1 MTTTTLH
8 HNTTGPPTTSPA
20 GRVSLGRIMNSEWIK
35 LRTLRSSW
43 YTLGGAMAAMI
54 AVGIIVAYATTSSNW
69 AHLKIE
75 DTTASAPLQGFYLV
89 ELLVGVL
96 GVLFVSGEYATG
108 MIRSTF
114 AAVPRRLPVLTAKSA
129 VFGVVSLIAMTVT
142 SFATFFAAQVILSN
156 HHHGH
161 SLSEPGALR
170 AVAGMGLLMALV
182 GLMGGAFG
190 WIVRSTAGAISG
202 LVSLLL
208 ILPVIV
214 GLFPGSF
221 GTTVDKYLPSNA
233 GKAFVI
239 SYHNPDLLSPWVGIA
254 VFTAWVAVAL
264 AVAVVVIG
272 PPARHLT
279 AALRAA

>member
-1 MTTTTLH
+1 MTNTTLH
-8 HNTTGPPTTSPA
+8 IANAGPPAVPTED
-20 GRVSLGRIMNSEWIK
+20 RVTLLRIMKSEWIK

-43 YTLGGAMAAMI
+43 YTLGAAIVAMLV
-54 AVGIIVAYATTSSNW
+54 VGLAVAYATSSSNW

-75 DTTASAPLQGFYLV
+75 DTTASAPLQGFRLV
-89 ELLVGVL
+89 QLLIGVL

-129 VFGVVSLIAMTVT
+129 VFGAVALVAMTAT
-142 SFATFFAAQVILSN
+142 SFATYFAAQVILSN
-156 HHHGH
+156 DGHGS
-161 SLSEPGALR
+161 SLSNPGALR
-170 AVAGMGLLMALV
+170 AVAGLGLYMALV

-202 LVSLLL
+202 LVGVLL
-208 ILPVIV
+208 ILPVIL

-221 GTTVDKYLPSNA
+221 GTTVGKYLPSNA
-233 GKAFVI
+233 GESFLI

-254 VFTAWVAVAL
+254 VFTAWVVAAL
-264 AVAVVVIG
+264 VAAVVLV
-272 PPARHLT
+272 RRRDT
-279 AALRAA
+279 

>member
-1 MTTTTLH
+1 MTSTTLH
-8 HNTTGPPTTSPA
+8 RTITRPPTTPTKDGVTL
-20 GRVSLGRIMNSEWIK
+20 GRVMNSEWIK

-43 YTLGGAMAAMI
+43 YTLGGAIVAMI
-54 AVGIIVAYATTSSNW
+54 AVGIIVAYATTTSNW
-69 AHLKIE
+69 ANLKVE

-89 ELLVGVL
+89 QLLVGVL

-114 AAVPRRLPVLTAKSA
+114 SAVPRRLPVLTAKSA
-129 VFGVVSLIAMTVT
+129 VFGAVSLIAMTAT

-156 HHHGH
+156 DHHGH
-161 SLSEPGALR
+161 SLSDPGALR

-221 GTTVDKYLPSNA
+221 ATTVAQYLPSNA
-233 GKAFVI
+233 GKTFVV

-254 VFTAWVAVAL
+254 VFTAWVAAALVA
-264 AVAVVVIG
+264 AVVVI
-272 PPARHLT
+272 RRRDT
-279 AALRAA
+279 